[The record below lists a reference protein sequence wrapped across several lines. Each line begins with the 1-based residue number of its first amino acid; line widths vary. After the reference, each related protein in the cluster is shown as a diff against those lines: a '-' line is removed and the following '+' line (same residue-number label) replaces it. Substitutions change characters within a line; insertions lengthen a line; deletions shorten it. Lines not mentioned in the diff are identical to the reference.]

1 MDQHPALHSGDA
13 KLMKL
18 RQKPVKLAH
27 GHHSIVSDAAAAQVL
42 QLFRYAQQ
50 ATTLHLFWNALF
62 MKSSCLSVQNVC
74 SWKPLWQQE
83 AEPPSR
89 GEEERVYRYI
99 HDKLGVRLD
108 SLLGNCPCPS
118 THVQNLTDWSFRQK
132 PLTSRPASNERLEIY
147 LPICA
152 KVCVLNT
159 H

>member
-1 MDQHPALHSGDA
+1 MDPLPALHSGDA
-13 KLMKL
+13 KLMKA
-18 RQKPVKLAH
+18 RQKPFKLAG
-27 GHHSIVSDAAAAQVL
+27 GHNSTVSDAAAAQVL

-108 SLLGNCPCPS
+108 SQLGDCPCPS
-118 THVQNLTDWSFRQK
+118 THVQNVTDLSFRQK
-132 PLTSRPASNERLEIY
+132 PWTSKPASSKLLKIF
-147 LPICA
+147 
-152 KVCVLNT
+152 
-159 H
+159 